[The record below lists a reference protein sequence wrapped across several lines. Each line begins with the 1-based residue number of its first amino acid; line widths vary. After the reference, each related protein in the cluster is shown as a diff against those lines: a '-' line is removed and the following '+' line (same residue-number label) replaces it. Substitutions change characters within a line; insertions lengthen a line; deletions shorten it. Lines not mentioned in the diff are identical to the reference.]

1 MFKYLKRINIFREI
15 RMIRNE
21 LKQIVVEIN
30 RNTIKL
36 EELRY
41 DSNIIKSY
49 IKTKEESHG
58 DFRPNSTK

>member
-1 MFKYLKRINIFREI
+1 MFKFLKRINIFREI